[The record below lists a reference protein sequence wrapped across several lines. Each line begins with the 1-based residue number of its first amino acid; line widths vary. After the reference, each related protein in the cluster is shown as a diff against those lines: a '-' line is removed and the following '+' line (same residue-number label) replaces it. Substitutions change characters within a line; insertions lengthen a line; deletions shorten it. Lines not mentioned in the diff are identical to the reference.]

1 MEPERIL
8 LIEDDEILAQGVKLN
23 LFLAVFAA
31 ETANTLKEGEKRLLE
46 EEWDLLLLDVNLPDG
61 DGFSFAGRIR
71 KQQDIPIIFL
81 TAKDMDTDMMT
92 GFENGADDYVTK
104 PFHVQILIQRIRAV
118 LNRYTAGKRQ
128 ESRKKAG
135 NLEVDLK
142 AYKVWKKGEELILTP
157 TEFKLLRK
165 FLENP
170 DIVLTRGVLLEELWD
185 KERDFVDEHTLTI
198 FVSRLRSKIAD
209 EEYQYI
215 QTIYGTGYQWS
226 ERRRR

>member
-8 LIEDDEILAQGVKLN
+8 LIEDDEILAQGVRLN
-23 LFLAVFAA
+23 LSLAGFGA
-31 ETANTLKEGEKRLLE
+31 ETASTLKEGEKRLME
-46 EEWDLLLLDVNLPDG
+46 EGWDLLLLDVNLPDG

-142 AYKVWKKGEELILTP
+142 AYKVWKREK
-157 TEFKLLRK
+157 
-165 FLENP
+165 N
-170 DIVLTRGVLLEELWD
+170 
-185 KERDFVDEHTLTI
+185 
-198 FVSRLRSKIAD
+198 
-209 EEYQYI
+209 
-215 QTIYGTGYQWS
+215 
-226 ERRRR
+226 

>member
-23 LFLAVFAA
+23 LSLAGFAA

-185 KERDFVDEHTLTI
+185 KEGDFVDEHTLTI

>member
-1 MEPERIL
+1 M
-8 LIEDDEILAQGVKLN
+8 
-23 LFLAVFAA
+23 
-31 ETANTLKEGEKRLLE
+31 E

>member
-8 LIEDDEILAQGVKLN
+8 LIEDDEILAQGVRLN
-23 LFLAVFAA
+23 LSLAGFGA
-31 ETANTLKEGEKRLLE
+31 ETASTLKEGEKRLLE